1 MNEFDFLVIGSGPA
15 GQRAAIQA
23 AKMGKRVAIFDRKE
37 MLGGVS
43 VHQGTIPSKTL
54 REAALYLTG
63 RDQRGLYGHSY
74 RLKENLCIDDLMQ
87 RLNITLQHE
96 TEVIY
101 NQLMRNGI
109 SLVHGTAAFKDE
121 HVLEVENEHGEKE
134 EYYGEKILVGVGSR
148 PHRPDNV
155 PFNDKTI
162 LDSDGI
168 LCIDRL
174 PASMTIVGAGV
185 IGVEYASIF
194 STLDTRVT
202 LIDGRDTILG
212 FLDRE
217 IVDELCHYMR
227 KNNITLRLNENVA
240 DIEEHDS
247 GKITLH
253 LQSGKR
259 VTSDMVM
266 YAAGRIGCTWALQ
279 LDNAGV
285 STNKRRLIEV
295 NEHFQTNVPHIYA
308 AGDVI
313 GFPSLAS
320 TSMEQGRIVARHAF
334 GEPVKSQPDLFPF
347 GIYAVPEISMVG
359 MTEQELMDKGIAYET
374 GVAKL
379 HETARGQ
386 IRGITEGILKMMF
399 ALDDQRLL
407 GVHIIGE
414 GATEM
419 IHIGQAVLVLGG
431 SLDYF
436 LDNVFNYPTL
446 AEAYKTAALDAWNR
460 MQ

>member
-1 MNEFDFLVIGSGPA
+1 
-15 GQRAAIQA
+15 
-23 AKMGKRVAIFDRKE
+23 
-37 MLGGVS
+37 
-43 VHQGTIPSKTL
+43 
-54 REAALYLTG
+54 
-63 RDQRGLYGHSY
+63 
-74 RLKENLCIDDLMQ
+74 
-87 RLNITLQHE
+87 
-96 TEVIY
+96 
-101 NQLMRNGI
+101 
-109 SLVHGTAAFKDE
+109 
-121 HVLEVENEHGEKE
+121 
-134 EYYGEKILVGVGSR
+134 
-148 PHRPDNV
+148 
-155 PFNDKTI
+155 
-162 LDSDGI
+162 
-168 LCIDRL
+168 
-174 PASMTIVGAGV
+174 
-185 IGVEYASIF
+185 
-194 STLDTRVT
+194 
-202 LIDGRDTILG
+202 
-212 FLDRE
+212 
-217 IVDELCHYMR
+217 
-227 KNNITLRLNENVA
+227 LRLNENVA